1 MASRPDSPR
10 PTLADIGR
18 LVGISA
24 AAASMALR
32 NSPRISRSTKE
43 RVRKVAKKLGYVPD
57 PMLSALVAR
66 RLGQNKGANV
76 AVLFDSNWNEE
87 GTSWFKPIF
96 DGLRSESARLGY
108 NLEILSI
115 QKEILSLS
123 SPDRMLQ
130 SRGILGLII
139 LPIRMPHL
147 SLKLDW
153 SRYSIICMSRWMEAG
168 HFHHFISNP
177 PNAMATLCSRLY
189 ERGYRRLGIA
199 HSHAFERRA
208 NFEWTGSLYKESL
221 AQPKL
226 KMVPPYLPEQ
236 LTEKNFH
243 AWMRRHRPD
252 CVVSA
257 AAFPIIDYLSS
268 GGWKVPDDVG
278 IAALTINPGM
288 EHFSGILQQ
297 TDLIAH
303 SAMQYIHS
311 LIQSNETGLPD
322 LPREIRITFPWH
334 EGDTTRPLVE

>member
-1 MASRPDSPR
+1 MASASPR

-18 LVGISA
+18 QVGISA

-32 NSPRISRSTKE
+32 NSPRISSSTKE
-43 RVRKVAKKLGYVPD
+43 RVRKMAKKLGYVPD

-66 RLGQNKGANV
+66 RQDQNKGAKANV
-76 AVLFDSNWNEE
+76 AVLFDSSWNEE
-87 GTSWFKPIF
+87 GSFWFKPIF
-96 DGLRSESARLGY
+96 DGLHSESARLGY

-139 LPIRMPHL
+139 LPIRLPHL

-177 PNAMATLCSRLY
+177 PNSMATLCARLY

-199 HSHAFERRA
+199 HHRTFEKRA
-208 NFEWTGSLYKESL
+208 HYEWIGSLYKESL

-236 LTEKNFH
+236 LDEKSFH
-243 AWMRRHRPD
+243 AWMRRYRPD
-252 CVVSA
+252 GIVSA
-257 AAFPIIDYLSS
+257 AVPYIMDYLRS

-278 IAALTINPGM
+278 VAALTINAGM
-288 EHFSGILQQ
+288 DHFSGILQQ

-303 SAMQYIHS
+303 SAMQYLHS
-311 LIQSNETGLPD
+311 LILSNETGLPD

-334 EGDTTRPLVE
+334 EGNTTRPKVE